1 MRDIVNDLLA
11 LQAAH
16 EDGEGAAP
24 LRQALNEAYDGFVSR
39 YGPINKTIVTVTSR
53 SRADGAP
60 VILRRKPNF
69 QLFEDDPDAYKVAAL
84 EEYSDATGMAVKAAI
99 FTHDI
104 VRAPRQPE
112 ISGPADAL
120 ALSLDARGGV
130 DMVFIAERLR
140 CSEAEAAGSLGDR
153 VWLDPNGGVWRTAED
168 YLSGDVVGK
177 LDEAKLAAALDPRFE
192 RNVAALDAM
201 QPAPLTRVDIRPL
214 FGAPWIP
221 VDVYQ
226 AFLAEKLGVTAE
238 GLALNAISKKWQLV
252 KPPEISL
259 SSKAEWATSRSSVQE
274 IVLAAF
280 NNAEIRVMDANPDPK
295 GSPLY
300 NAAASEEGNAKVS
313 ALRELFSGAPETG
326 VDGWA
331 FEDEER
337 AQRLEA
343 IYNRAFNR
351 LVPTVYDG
359 RHLTMPGLARFIVRG
374 ADRAVIPFSL
384 RPHQLN
390 AVWRIVGSG
399 NTLLDHAVGAG
410 KTFTMIA
417 AGMEQKRLG
426 LIARPMYVVPNHML
440 EQFSSEF
447 RLAYPRARVLVADKD
462 EMSLKRRRAFAAKAA
477 TGDWDGVVITHD
489 AFGRIPM
496 SPAVTEAFIRE
507 EIEGLHEF
515 KTRAAE
521 EEGRAS
527 PTVKELE
534 KAAKRLEGRLAAL
547 LNRERK
553 DEGITF
559 EELGVDFLFIDE
571 AHAFKNLAFQTRHTR
586 VKGLAAG
593 AESQRAADL
602 LLKIRYLE
610 ERRPGRSV
618 VFATGTPVSNSIA
631 EMYTMQRYLQ
641 PAMLARFGVAEFDA
655 WAATFGD
662 IVSQVELNPSGKGFR
677 TTRSFS
683 KFVNIP
689 ELIALYSRVADTQTA
704 EMLNLPRPKLR
715 KGAVT
720 VVETAMS
727 ARETA
732 IMESLVA
739 RAEAIKGRRAAKG
752 GDNMLK
758 ILGEGLQLATDV
770 RLLDAGAEP
779 NADGKIA
786 KAAETIARIWKEGQE
801 PALCQIVFLDMGV
814 PGGKTAARS
823 SPEDQDDAVR
833 LSSGLESE
841 EEARPPLIASAR
853 FDLYAD
859 LRARLIAKG
868 IPREEIAFIHEAD
881 NDVKKARLF
890 AEVRQGKVR
899 ILIGSTGKMGVGTN
913 VQTRLAAMHH
923 LDAPWR
929 PADVEQRDG
938 RILRQGNLNDEVAI
952 YRYITLKSLDAY
964 RWQALTTKANFI
976 AQLRAGARGV
986 RTAEDIDSPLPE
998 AAMIKAAATGDAR
1011 IMEHA
1016 ELSKE
1021 LRELEAARR
1030 AHERGLSAARLA
1042 RERAS
1047 KQIAALRGEIT
1058 LMRKDSDII
1067 AAHSG
1072 EAFSM
1077 TLGHRE
1083 IPERKAAGEAIKTEL
1098 LAKGAPLW
1106 EASADVSAGRLLG
1119 FEITARLNQSAG
1131 SLSYALRAKGNGEYR
1146 RDDRFQLSEATDAV
1160 GLIRRIEGLLRAVPK
1175 LLADRETELAKT
1187 TADLPR
1193 IERQL
1198 KSGQFSKQER
1208 LADVAGRVKEL
1219 EAALQPPPQA
1229 PAQSPFQQLDQV
1241 VDQTEPA
1248 RLGLEGTQKDGPSLK
1263 AAAPTPKAGE
1273 IGSKENAAVAAAR
1286 ERLAQRSN
1294 KGRRM

>member
-1 MRDIVNDLLA
+1 MGWGAFAQKLFDANRFSPHAAAWKTERDALADLLTAEEWAAARASTLTAYYTSEAVIHGVWTAVQHLGFEGGRALEPAAGVGHFIGLAPETLPITWSAAELDPISGGIARALYDGADIRVQGFESAAWPNGFFDLAISNVPFGDYSLRDTRYRPISIHDYFFVKSLDKLRPGGLIAFVTSRHTLDKKTDFARREIAKRADFLGAIRLPGGANGAFVANAGTEATADIVFLRRRSDSASPSDERWLDLAEIQTPDGAVAINRYFAENPAMMLGEMRLQSGPHGQNPVLIGSAEALDARIAEAAGALPKNAIRLRPGSSLAIEAGQETPSKGDGAFLVKDGRVVRRGVRGFERVDVSAADQDKLVRLIGLRDIVNDLLA
-11 LQAAH
+11 AQAAREQS
-16 EDGEGAAP
+16 EDTSP

-69 QLFEDDPDAYKVAAL
+69 QFFEDDPDAYKVAAL
-84 EEYSDATGMAVKAAI
+84 EEYSDATGTAVKAAI

-104 VRAPRQPE
+104 VRAPRQPA

-130 DMVFIAERLR
+130 DMAFIAERLG
-140 CSEAEAAGSLGDR
+140 CTETEAADALGDR
-153 VWLDPNGGVWRTAED
+153 VWPDPNGGVWRTAED

-177 LDEAKLAAALDPRFE
+177 LDEARLAAALDRRFD
-192 RNVAALDAM
+192 RNVAALDAV

-238 GLALNAISKKWQLV
+238 GLALNAISKKWQFV

-259 SSKAEWATSRSSVQE
+259 SAKAEWATSRSSVQE

-326 VDGWA
+326 VDAWA

-351 LVPTVYDG
+351 LVPTIYDG
-359 RHLTMPGLARFIVRG
+359 GHLTVPGLARFIARG

-390 AVWRIVGSG
+390 AVWRIISSG

-426 LIARPMYVVPNHML
+426 LIARPMFVVPNHML

-477 TGDWDGVVITHD
+477 TGDWDGVVIAHD

-496 SPAVTEAFIRE
+496 SPGVTEAFIRE

-593 AESQRAADL
+593 TESQRAADL

-618 VFATGTPVSNSIA
+618 AFATGTPVSNSIA

-641 PAMLARFGVAEFDA
+641 PATLASFGVAEFDA

-715 KGAVT
+715 NGAVA

-727 ARETA
+727 AHEAAMMEKSRRARRSHQRTA
-732 IMESLVA
+732 
-739 RAEAIKGRRAAKG
+739 RRKGRR
-752 GDNMLK
+752 
-758 ILGEGLQLATDV
+758 QH
-770 RLLDAGAEP
+770 AE
-779 NADGKIA
+779 N
-786 KAAETIARIWKEGQE
+786 
-801 PALCQIVFLDMGV
+801 
-814 PGGKTAARS
+814 PGR
-823 SPEDQDDAVR
+823 
-833 LSSGLESE
+833 
-841 EEARPPLIASAR
+841 
-853 FDLYAD
+853 
-859 LRARLIAKG
+859 
-868 IPREEIAFIHEAD
+868 
-881 NDVKKARLF
+881 
-890 AEVRQGKVR
+890 
-899 ILIGSTGKMGVGTN
+899 
-913 VQTRLAAMHH
+913 RLAARH
-923 LDAPWR
+923 R
-929 PADVEQRDG
+929 CTPARSG
-938 RILRQGNLNDEVAI
+938 RRAQCGRQDRQG
-952 YRYITLKSLDAY
+952 
-964 RWQALTTKANFI
+964 
-976 AQLRAGARGV
+976 
-986 RTAEDIDSPLPE
+986 
-998 AAMIKAAATGDAR
+998 
-1011 IMEHA
+1011 
-1016 ELSKE
+1016 
-1021 LRELEAARR
+1021 
-1030 AHERGLSAARLA
+1030 
-1042 RERAS
+1042 
-1047 KQIAALRGEIT
+1047 
-1058 LMRKDSDII
+1058 
-1067 AAHSG
+1067 
-1072 EAFSM
+1072 
-1077 TLGHRE
+1077 
-1083 IPERKAAGEAIKTEL
+1083 
-1098 LAKGAPLW
+1098 
-1106 EASADVSAGRLLG
+1106 
-1119 FEITARLNQSAG
+1119 
-1131 SLSYALRAKGNGEYR
+1131 R
-1146 RDDRFQLSEATDAV
+1146 RDDREDLE
-1160 GLIRRIEGLLRAVPK
+1160 RRPGAGAVP
-1175 LLADRETELAKT
+1175 DRVS
-1187 TADLPR
+1187 R
-1193 IERQL
+1193 HGR
-1198 KSGQFSKQER
+1198 
-1208 LADVAGRVKEL
+1208 AGR
-1219 EAALQPPPQA
+1219 QGGC
-1229 PAQSPFQQLDQV
+1229 S
-1241 VDQTEPA
+1241 
-1248 RLGLEGTQKDGPSLK
+1248 
-1263 AAAPTPKAGE
+1263 
-1273 IGSKENAAVAAAR
+1273 I
-1286 ERLAQRSN
+1286 RS
-1294 KGRRM
+1294 RRP